1 MARLRRAVVV
11 TMSMAA
17 WLTLS
22 ACAETLP
29 SRIVPDSPLVISDVL
44 ISQGTGDF
52 GIQVTVTTIV
62 RNDFEETF
70 DGVVDITGELHI
82 WWERKPDVEAHIPLQ
97 VRDQIRLGPGQ
108 TYSIEQVWL
117 LTTDDDR
124 NVLDL
129 LLFSSDDVRFGVA
142 YARPE
147 TFVASLRMTVF
158 RETGLLSSGPRQFTL
173 QGWRLAGE
181 VDQ

>member
-1 MARLRRAVVV
+1 MARLRRAVVP

>member
-1 MARLRRAVVV
+1 M
-11 TMSMAA
+11 
-17 WLTLS
+17 
-22 ACAETLP
+22 
-29 SRIVPDSPLVISDVL
+29 
-44 ISQGTGDF
+44 
-52 GIQVTVTTIV
+52 
-62 RNDFEETF
+62 
-70 DGVVDITGELHI
+70 
-82 WWERKPDVEAHIPLQ
+82 
-97 VRDQIRLGPGQ
+97 
-108 TYSIEQVWL
+108 WL

>member
-1 MARLRRAVVV
+1 MARLLRAVMPTV
-11 TMSMAA
+11 SMAA

-22 ACAETLP
+22 ACAESLP
-29 SRIVPDSPLVISDVL
+29 PRIVPDSPLVISDVF

-70 DGVVDITGELHI
+70 DGVVDITGDLHI
-82 WWERKPDVEAHIPLQ
+82 WSKRRPDIETHIPLQ

-108 TYSIEQVWL
+108 TYSIEQDWL

-142 YARPE
+142 YAIPE
-147 TFVASLRMTVF
+147 TFVVSLRMTVF
-158 RETGLLSSGPRQFTL
+158 SETGLLSSGPREFTL
-173 QGWRLAGE
+173 RGWRLAGD